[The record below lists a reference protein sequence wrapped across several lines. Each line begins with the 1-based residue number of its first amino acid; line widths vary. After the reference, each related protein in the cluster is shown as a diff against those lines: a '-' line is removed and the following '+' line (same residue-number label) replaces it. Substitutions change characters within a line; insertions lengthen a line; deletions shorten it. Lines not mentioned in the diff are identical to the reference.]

1 MARNARTVFL
11 SDTRHP
17 ESFHYHQ
24 SMNTLHRSF
33 YPALSRA
40 NGAKRRPR
48 RASPRSMVP
57 AALLASLLWGG
68 SLSAWAQTAPK
79 PLTAPSPAAATTP
92 QPSSALDGPL
102 FYQLLL
108 SELYVLS
115 GDPGAGYS
123 LTLDAARKQRD
134 AALYRRAV
142 EVALEARSGDAAL
155 SAARAWAQDLPQSA
169 EAQRFVLQ
177 ILLALNRVQE
187 TGPVLRS
194 LLERS
199 SPAERNDTLN
209 DIPQTFARVTD
220 KARALAVVREALSN
234 MLKNREHAPA
244 AWTTLGR
251 MELAANQ
258 LPQSLAS
265 ARQGHQANPGSPFP
279 ALLALELLER
289 GLPEAEALVRRHLLV
304 SPETPPGMPPVALT
318 YARILLDLQRYAD
331 ARSQL
336 NAITAQQPT
345 LAEPWLLLATL
356 QAQDN
361 ALAAATTSLQNY
373 MALAR
378 QAGDERSARG
388 LTQAYLQMAQIAEKQ
403 NDFASANAWLDRIE
417 NANDIMAA
425 QMRRA
430 SVLARQ
436 GDLAQ
441 ARALLRSQPER
452 RPEDARLKLLAE
464 AQLLRDMKAWQQA
477 FEVYEEARARYP
489 QDTDLIYEQAMMA
502 EKAGKP
508 EVMEQ
513 LLRQIMVIKPD
524 HQHAYNALGYS
535 LADRNER
542 LPEAKQLIE
551 KAVALAPNDA
561 YIQDSLGWVEF
572 RLGNL
577 PRALEILQGAYRKLP
592 DAEIAAHLGEVL
604 WTLGQREAALK
615 IWREGLL
622 LSHDNETLQATLK
635 RLQVTP

>member
-40 NGAKRRPR
+40 NGAKRRPQ
-48 RASPRSMVP
+48 RASPRSMVT
-57 AALLASLLWGG
+57 AALLVSLLWGG
-68 SLSAWAQTAPK
+68 SLSAWAQTAPE
-79 PLTAPSPAAATTP
+79 PPTTPSEAAATS

-187 TGPVLRS
+187 AGPVLRS

-199 SPAERNDTLN
+199 SPTERNDALN

-220 KARALAVVREALSN
+220 KARALAVVREALGS
-234 MLKNREHAPA
+234 MLKKREHAPA

-265 ARQGHQANPGSPFP
+265 ARQGHQANPVSPFP
-279 ALLALELLER
+279 VLLALELLER

-336 NAITAQQPT
+336 NTITAQQPT

-361 ALAAATTSLQNY
+361 ALAEATTSLQNY

-388 LTQAYLQMAQIAEKQ
+388 LTQAYLQMAHIAEKQ
-403 NDFASANAWLDRIE
+403 NDFAGANAWLDRIE

-430 SVLARQ
+430 SLLARQ

-441 ARALLRSQPER
+441 ARALLRNHPER

-489 QDTDLIYEQAMMA
+489 QDTELLYEQAMMA

-508 EVMEQ
+508 DVMEL

-551 KAVALAPNDA
+551 KALELTPTDP

-572 RLGNL
+572 KLGNL
-577 PRALEILQGAYRKLP
+577 PRALEILQGAYRKRP

-604 WTLGQREAALK
+604 WAMDQREAALK

-635 RLQVTP
+635 RLQVSP